1 LEAFDEVGNC
11 ERQISANAKFAV
23 GCPAMVVGSC
33 GGPGEEE
40 TAMSETR
47 EQDVVVVEEA
57 ELLTPEE
64 VTAVLEALLAEAIR
78 E

>member
-1 LEAFDEVGNC
+1 VAELREFRGGREV
-11 ERQISANAKFAV
+11 
-23 GCPAMVVGSC
+23 
-33 GGPGEEE
+33 PGEEE
-40 TAMSETR
+40 TDMTKTR

-64 VTAVLEALLAEAIR
+64 VTAVLEALLAEVIK